1 VTTRKT
7 TDSDVTG
14 EPPRSGASQ
23 VYGGMV
29 GELIA
34 GAPRESS
41 YVPAEPMDLRIVRRR
56 MPRSV
61 DELDP
66 DEREQLTALLFPESL
81 DKALDPT
88 VDDCP
93 LNIEVAAVV
102 DETGALRFRL
112 YGWDFGAGYLMSP
125 SGLDVIAMGCQH
137 DLEHWHVDQRPIFW
151 AMDRAYLRADHGFEQ
166 ALKFCWWDDK
176 CWDEVTGKP
185 RGTVGSEPYV
195 REQLAAFSAKA

>member
-1 VTTRKT
+1 
-7 TDSDVTG
+7 
-14 EPPRSGASQ
+14 
-23 VYGGMV
+23 VYGGIV

-41 YVPAEPMDLRIVRRR
+41 YVPAESMDLRIVRRR
-56 MPRSV
+56 MPSSL

-81 DKALDPT
+81 EKALDPDFT

-102 DETGALRFRL
+102 DETGTLRFRL
-112 YGWDFGAGYLMSP
+112 YGWNFGAGYLMPP

-137 DLEHWHVDQRPIFW
+137 DLEHWHVDQRAIFW
-151 AMDRAYLRADHGFEQ
+151 AMDRAYLRGDHGFEQ
-166 ALKFCWWDDK
+166 GLKFCWWEDK
-176 CWDEVTGKP
+176 CWDEVAAKP

-195 REQLAAFSAKA
+195 REQIAAFRAR